1 MTSFRAF
8 FLSHVR
14 LAALLVA
21 LALCMK
27 ALIPAGYMLGG
38 ETRTITVQICADS
51 IGHQITRQIEIGIRD
66 HGSKSHDKAKA
77 DAPCAF
83 TALSHGALGGADPI
97 QLALALLF
105 LLTLGFAPV
114 IPNAPKRVHYLR
126 PPLRGPPALA

>member
-1 MTSFRAF
+1 MQSFRAF
-8 FLSHVR
+8 FLSHRRVT
-14 LAALLVA
+14 ALLVA

-38 ETRTITVQICADS
+38 ESKTITVQICADS
-51 IGHQITRQIEIGIRD
+51 LGHQITKQIDVGTKD
-66 HGSKSHDKAKA
+66 HGKAKA

-83 TALSHGALGGADPI
+83 TALTHGVLGGADPI

-105 LLTLGFAPV
+105 ILTLGFAPLLPV
-114 IPNAPKRVHYLR
+114 GVKRAHYLF